1 MCELRLRIAVSSA
14 LSSSSIHPCAAG
26 RGTRALATWGS
37 SWERKE
43 KDDDACGWGVGRS
56 RRMAWGHVRRGREAM
71 AGAPVPLSSTARTS
85 ASTRRIGGGAF
96 GSGPELGGFTHGRAA
111 SPSSLNAMGNRP
123 WSPAAASQL
132 LLPIIFSK
140 TMVPCCLLQL
150 QFCHLCATQQI
161 VFSTSI
167 RRKQLQFSFTRQSG
181 WFRI

>member
-1 MCELRLRIAVSSA
+1 MAREHWRRGDQV
-14 LSSSSIHPCAAG
+14 G
-26 RGTRALATWGS
+26 RG
-37 SWERKE
+37 RK
-43 KDDDACGWGVGRS
+43 RTTT
-56 RRMAWGHVRRGREAM
+56 HV
-71 AGAPVPLSSTARTS
+71 AGALVGVEEWHGVMGGGGERPWPEHRCRFPLPPGHRQ
-85 ASTRRIGGGAF
+85 STRRIGGGAF

-111 SPSSLNAMGNRP
+111 SPSSLNATGNRP